1 MNKVKGERGQWFFLT
16 LAVLFFLSGVCG
28 LVYQVLWLRQLS
40 LIFGVTIYA
49 ASTVL
54 AAFMAGL
61 AIGSYFAGRLIDR
74 ARNPLMWYGVVEVM
88 IGLSAL
94 LTPVALNA
102 IGPLYAGFYNSSLNS
117 LVGLTAFRLLL
128 SFAVLI
134 VPTTLMGATL
144 PIIIKS
150 SLLSVEGL
158 GGRVSFLYATNTAGA
173 IAGTLLAGFYLI
185 GGVGMAQ
192 SFKLAA
198 ALNVLIGIIAIGQTL
213 VLGRRVVEVKD
224 LTPASSQDAADP
236 EAKQIIPHRTR
247 RVVLMVFALSGLIS
261 LALEVVWFRI
271 LVLFLEVTTY
281 AFTIM
286 LATFLSGIAVG
297 SYVVTPFMAR
307 RLNWL
312 KILAVIEIAIAVTI
326 GFSLVALGYAYGGR
340 PESGSLS
347 EETEF
352 WISLPAS
359 FLAMFPCSLLMG
371 VAFPIGLQLWASDG
385 QQGSSRTG
393 RNIGIFYALNVL
405 GAIFGPAIAGF
416 VLLPL
421 LGSRGSLKLLA
432 AAAFLSGLA
441 LLTSLPRTQRFF
453 AICVSTGGAVLLL
466 ATIGVMPDPFAIVL
480 DYRYPGD
487 QLLWRKEGVETTASV
502 YQDQSGRRLLYLNGI
517 HQANDSNT
525 MVRSHRLLGYLPMLL
540 HPNPKEV
547 LVVGLGGGVTASAV
561 SEHPGVNVEVVELSK
576 TVLNAVDWFTD
587 VNNDV
592 LRRPN
597 VHAQID
603 DARNH
608 MMLTS
613 RRYDVITADT
623 GRPDRAGAGNLYSI
637 DYFRHARQALK
648 EDGLMLQW
656 NTVQSEKH
664 YKLVMRTFISVF
676 PYTTLWA
683 KGKIMIGSKQ
693 PLQLD
698 RANFERKLQ
707 EPAFQKA
714 LESIDLA
721 TFESLL
727 SRYSAGPEE
736 LSEYVG
742 PGPILTD
749 DQPRAEYFLSL
760 PGDIRKVKHKKWRGD
775 VTVHLKP

>member
-88 IGLSAL
+88 IGVSAL
-94 LTPVALNA
+94 LTAVALNA
-102 IGPLYAGFYNSSLNS
+102 IGPLYAGFYNLSLNS
-117 LVGLTAFRLLL
+117 IVGLTAFRLLL

-213 VLGRRVVEVKD
+213 VLGRRVVAVKD
-224 LTPASSQDAADP
+224 VTPASSEVAADA
-236 EAKQIIPHRTR
+236 EAKQRIPHRTR

-326 GFSLVALGYAYGGR
+326 GLSLVALGYAYGADLSQAR
-340 PESGSLS
+340 SLRKPSSG
-347 EETEF
+347 
-352 WISLPAS
+352 
-359 FLAMFPCSLLMG
+359 
-371 VAFPIGLQLWASDG
+371 
-385 QQGSSRTG
+385 
-393 RNIGIFYALNVL
+393 
-405 GAIFGPAIAGF
+405 
-416 VLLPL
+416 
-421 LGSRGSLKLLA
+421 
-432 AAAFLSGLA
+432 
-441 LLTSLPRTQRFF
+441 
-453 AICVSTGGAVLLL
+453 
-466 ATIGVMPDPFAIVL
+466 
-480 DYRYPGD
+480 
-487 QLLWRKEGVETTASV
+487 
-502 YQDQSGRRLLYLNGI
+502 
-517 HQANDSNT
+517 
-525 MVRSHRLLGYLPMLL
+525 
-540 HPNPKEV
+540 
-547 LVVGLGGGVTASAV
+547 
-561 SEHPGVNVEVVELSK
+561 
-576 TVLNAVDWFTD
+576 
-587 VNNDV
+587 
-592 LRRPN
+592 
-597 VHAQID
+597 
-603 DARNH
+603 
-608 MMLTS
+608 
-613 RRYDVITADT
+613 
-623 GRPDRAGAGNLYSI
+623 
-637 DYFRHARQALK
+637 
-648 EDGLMLQW
+648 
-656 NTVQSEKH
+656 
-664 YKLVMRTFISVF
+664 
-676 PYTTLWA
+676 
-683 KGKIMIGSKQ
+683 
-693 PLQLD
+693 
-698 RANFERKLQ
+698 
-707 EPAFQKA
+707 
-714 LESIDLA
+714 
-721 TFESLL
+721 
-727 SRYSAGPEE
+727 
-736 LSEYVG
+736 
-742 PGPILTD
+742 
-749 DQPRAEYFLSL
+749 
-760 PGDIRKVKHKKWRGD
+760 
-775 VTVHLKP
+775 